1 MASHERYDRRYART
15 LRDCTM
21 EELQEKRRAIEADP
35 KNQNTVPGSIWR
47 FTPAALGKLNAIAF
61 TITALLE
68 EKRRKERTKEA

>member
-21 EELQEKRRAIEADP
+21 EQLMTKLHEIENDP
-35 KNQNTVPGSIWR
+35 KNRNTVPGSIWR

-61 TITALLE
+61 AVTALLE